1 MQRNPYRSA
10 ASSSSI
16 DELEEYEETSLYP
29 VDKTPAEAPLIK
41 VTTNPERVRKS
52 KESESTSSASPQTAK
67 APAVTSANHLEE
79 VQEAISKTQAML
91 KSETAAILAQVLRL
105 QAQQA
110 ISTCKNQEP
119 TIEDERTRGKSND
132 NRRLVS
138 TSNIVDQPNEPWLDA
153 RTAFEQLQ
161 NIIGQE
167 ATTVQTRLA
176 QMQISHLEANAA
188 RNESVVR
195 ELQRRVDA
203 TRTEVKCLKRK
214 LEGLNEEVHD
224 TKRRKLDRI
233 RKTTNVLLHIPVYA
247 TFFYTMYRALGGDMD
262 VDAIRAHVSSYL

>member
-1 MQRNPYRSA
+1 MQRNPYSSA

-16 DELEEYEETSLYP
+16 EEVYEETSLYP
-29 VDKTPAEAPLIK
+29 LDETPAEVPLTRL
-41 VTTNPERVRKS
+41 TTNPDRIRKS
-52 KESESTSSASPQTAK
+52 KESETTSSASPQTAK
-67 APAVTSANHLEE
+67 APAVTPANHLEE
-79 VQEAISKTQAML
+79 VQDAISKTQAML

-105 QAQQA
+105 QQQA
-110 ISTCKNQEP
+110 ITSKNTPEAP
-119 TIEDERTRGKSND
+119 SNEDERTKGKAND
-132 NRRLVS
+132 NRRLIPK
-138 TSNIVDQPNEPWLDA
+138 SNIVDQPNEAWLDA

-161 NIIGQE
+161 TIIGRE

-188 RNESVVR
+188 RTEGVLR

-203 TRTEVKCLKRK
+203 TRTEVKSLKRK
-214 LEGLNEEVHD
+214 LEGLNEDVHD

-233 RKTTNVLLHIPVYA
+233 RKTTNALLHIPVYA
-247 TFFYTMYRALGGDMD
+247 TFFYTMYKALGGDMD